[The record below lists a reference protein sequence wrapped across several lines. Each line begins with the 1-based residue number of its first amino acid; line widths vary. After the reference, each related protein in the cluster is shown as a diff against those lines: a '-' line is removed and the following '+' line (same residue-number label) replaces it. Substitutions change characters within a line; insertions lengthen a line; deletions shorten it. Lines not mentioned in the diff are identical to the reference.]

1 MKLESIRKLF
11 TTQVSILIT
20 GILIAGSILWGNYG
34 NYAKGSTELV
44 RQTPG
49 SSAASTQPVVDA
61 SKVNTANEP
70 FIGSATAPVTMA
82 YWFDYQCPY
91 CQRNEETVMPQI
103 ISKYVD
109 SGKLKIVF
117 KDYQFLGPDSQS
129 VGLIARAVW
138 EVAPDKFYQWHK
150 AIFDNQGQENTGW
163 ATKEKVMAITK
174 STLGNADAAKVAMLA
189 DSKSAEYTAAM
200 NADATEG
207 SRLGV
212 TGTPG
217 FIIGIQFVEGAESY
231 TVMQQAIESAP
242 QRK

>member
-20 GILIAGSILWGNYG
+20 GILIASSILWGNYA
-34 NYAKGSTELV
+34 NYAKGSTELA

-49 SSAASTQPVVDA
+49 SSDASAQPIVDA
-61 SKVNTANEP
+61 SKVNTTNEP
-70 FIGSATAPVTMA
+70 FIGSATAPVTVA

-103 ISKYVD
+103 ISNYVD
-109 SGKLKIVF
+109 TGKVKIVF

-129 VGLIARAVW
+129 VGIIARAVW
-138 EVAPDKFYQWHK
+138 DVAPGKFYQWHK

-174 STLGNADAAKVAMLA
+174 SVLGEGDTAKVAALA
-189 DSKSAEYTAAM
+189 DSKSSTYTAAM
-200 NADATEG
+200 SADAAEAN
-207 SRLGV
+207 SMGV
-212 TGTPG
+212 NGTPG
-217 FIIGIQFVEGAESY
+217 FIIGKQFVEGAQPY
-231 TVMQQAIESAP
+231 AVMQQAIESAL
-242 QRK
+242 QGK